1 MSDSIYNRIFS
12 GMDLIV
18 LDAFYILLIGEA
30 LKIFKDMQII
40 RNLTIV
46 FMILGAI
53 YLNFM
58 VLKYLI
64 TGRYN
69 ER

>member
-1 MSDSIYNRIFS
+1 
-12 GMDLIV
+12 MDLIV